1 MRLRI
6 DPHMIH
12 IQVRAVGGLKTNK
25 KEINIGMKKLINMRS
40 KAMTQHK
47 QMIDEARML
56 LNTERQNIPS
66 MSKDF
71 SKEYWLLT
79 YPCGKIIKTYED
91 KRKNDVVI
99 QESYT

>member
-1 MRLRI
+1 
-6 DPHMIH
+6 
-12 IQVRAVGGLKTNK
+12 
-25 KEINIGMKKLINMRS
+25 
-40 KAMTQHK
+40 MTQHK
-47 QMIDEARML
+47 EMIDEAKLL

-71 SKEYWLLT
+71 SKEYRLLT

>member
-1 MRLRI
+1 
-6 DPHMIH
+6 
-12 IQVRAVGGLKTNK
+12 
-25 KEINIGMKKLINMRS
+25 
-40 KAMTQHK
+40 MTQHK

-66 MSKDF
+66 MIHKFKKD
-71 SKEYWLLT
+71 YWLLT
-79 YPCGKIIKTYED
+79 YPCGKIVKTYED